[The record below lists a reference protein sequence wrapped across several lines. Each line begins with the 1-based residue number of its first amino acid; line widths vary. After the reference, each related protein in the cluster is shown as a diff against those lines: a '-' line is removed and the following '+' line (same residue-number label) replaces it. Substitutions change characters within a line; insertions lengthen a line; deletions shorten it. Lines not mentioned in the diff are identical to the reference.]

1 MDGNEVE
8 LKLAVA
14 PPALTRL
21 KRLPVLREHRR
32 SRSRVKVLHSVYYDT
47 PDHRLAAAGITVR
60 LRHGMGG
67 TVQTVKTAGSR
78 ASGLF
83 ARREWEC
90 AADGDG
96 LNLEQLRTTGLA
108 PLGDDALA
116 GALTPV
122 FATHIR
128 RSILDL
134 GGTGWLVEAAIDVG
148 EVRAGDRTESICE
161 LELELKDGQPGHLF
175 ALARRV
181 AEAVPVRLLALS
193 KSDRGY
199 DLAADRVPAAA
210 KARPVP
216 LDGDH
221 SVAEAFRAI
230 ARNCLHQVLANQQ
243 ALLESSDGEAVH
255 QMRVALRRL
264 RSALKIFRPLVAGP
278 QLTPLREEM
287 RWLLAQLGPARDG
300 EVFLSEIIAPVVAD
314 NPDQA
319 ALTALQDYWR
329 QEADNALAT
338 ARAAVGGSRFALLLL
353 DLGAWVETA
362 PWNDSETGRLKLAPF
377 ARHVLKRLA
386 RKLRKAGGKHL
397 SRLSPH
403 DLHQV
408 RIHGKQLRY
417 AAEFFAPLSGK
428 AARDRLARLGKLQ
441 DVLGEINDIA
451 VAVPRLAACHHLGD
465 TAWAAGMVA
474 GWHEGRRPD
483 LMAKAEALWAEL
495 RKTEV
500 G

>member
-14 PPALTRL
+14 PQSLARL
-21 KRLPVLREHRR
+21 KRLPALREHRR
-32 SRSRVKVLHSVYYDT
+32 GRARIKVLRSIYYDT

-60 LRHGMGG
+60 LRHGMGA
-67 TVQTVKTAGSR
+67 TVQTAKTAGSR

-83 ARREWEC
+83 ARKEWEC

-96 LNLEQLRTTGLA
+96 LNLDQLRATGLKQLDDEVV
-108 PLGDDALA
+108 LGALA
-116 GALTPV
+116 PV
-122 FATHIR
+122 FATHVR

-134 GGTGWLVEAAIDVG
+134 AGEDWQVEAAIDVG
-148 EVRAGDRTESICE
+148 DVQAGDRTEPICE
-161 LELELKDGQPGHLF
+161 LELELKGGQPRHLF
-175 ALARRV
+175 TLARRV

-199 DLAADRVPAAA
+199 DLAADRPPAAM

-216 LDGDH
+216 LDGEH

-230 ARNCLHQVLANQQ
+230 ARNCLHQLLANQQ
-243 ALLESSDGEAVH
+243 ALQENGNGEAVH

-278 QLTPLREEM
+278 QLAALREEM

-300 EVFLSEIIAPVVAD
+300 EVFLSEIIAPVMGD
-314 NPDQA
+314 NPDQPALA
-319 ALTALQDYWR
+319 ALHDYWR
-329 QEADNALAT
+329 QEADDALRT
-338 ARAAVGGSRFALLLL
+338 ARGAVADNRFVLLLL
-353 DLGAWVETA
+353 DLGAWVECGG
-362 PWNDSETGRLKLAPF
+362 WDDSETGRLQLAPF
-377 ARHVLKRLA
+377 ARSVLKRLT

-408 RIHGKQLRY
+408 RIRGKQLRY
-417 AAEFFAPLSGK
+417 AAEFFAPLNGK
-428 AARDRLARLGKLQ
+428 AARDALTRLGKLQ

-451 VAVPRLAACHHLGD
+451 VALPRLATCHHLGE
-465 TAWAAGMVA
+465 TAWAAGVVA
-474 GWHEGRRPD
+474 GWHEARRAN
-483 LMAKAEALWAEL
+483 LLAKAETLWSEW
-495 RKTEV
+495 RKA
-500 G
+500 GGS

>member
-14 PPALTRL
+14 PQALTRL
-21 KRLPVLREHRR
+21 RRLPVLREQRR
-32 SRSRVKVLHSVYYDT
+32 GRAKVKVLHSVYHDT

-60 LRHGMGG
+60 LRHGMGA
-67 TVQTVKTAGSR
+67 TVQTVKTAGNR

-83 ARREWEC
+83 ARKEWEC
-90 AADGDG
+90 AAQGDG
-96 LNLEQLRTTGLA
+96 LNLEQLRATGLK
-108 PLGDDALA
+108 PLNDDAVL
-116 GALTPV
+116 GALAPV

-134 GGTGWLVEAAIDVG
+134 AGEDWQVEAAIDVG
-148 EVRAGDRTESICE
+148 EVRAGDRADPICE
-161 LELELKDGQPGHLF
+161 LELELKNGQPGDLF
-175 ALARRV
+175 VLARRV
-181 AEAVPVRLLALS
+181 AEAVPVRLLTLS

-199 DLAADRVPAAA
+199 DLAADRVPAAV

-230 ARNCLHQVLANQQ
+230 ARNCLHQLLSNQQ
-243 ALLESSDGEAVH
+243 ALQESGDGEAVH

-278 QLTPLREEM
+278 QLAPLREEM

-300 EVFLSEIIAPVVAD
+300 EVFLSEIVAPVLEG
-314 NPDQA
+314 NPDQPALA
-319 ALTALQDYWR
+319 ALNDYWR
-329 QEADNALAT
+329 QEADNALAA
-338 ARAAVGGSRFALLLL
+338 ARSAVSESRFVLLLL
-353 DLGAWVETA
+353 DLGAWVEAGSWGDT
-362 PWNDSETGRLKLAPF
+362 EIGRQKLAPF

-408 RIHGKQLRY
+408 RIRGKQLRY

-428 AARDRLARLGKLQ
+428 AARETLARLGKLQ

-451 VAVPRLAACHHLGD
+451 VAVPRLAACHHLGEA
-465 TAWAAGMVA
+465 AWAAGVVA
-474 GWHEGRRPD
+474 GWHEARRPE
-483 LMAKAEALWAEL
+483 LMAKAEALWADL
-495 RKTEV
+495 RKAD
-500 G
+500 GF